1 MMPLVVAAEEWTGM
15 LDVFHAVLLG
25 LVEGVTEFLPVSST
39 GHLIV
44 VGNLLGF
51 TGPKA
56 ATFDIFI
63 QLGAILAVVV
73 LYKERFA
80 SLWRPRSAGGFS
92 GSRGLLLLA
101 LTTLPALLL
110 GGVTHG
116 LIKTYLFNSTTV
128 ALGLAIGG
136 VAILLMERRK
146 SIPLTVGLDA
156 LEWREALTVGFCQ
169 CLALWPGI
177 SRSAATILGGMA
189 VGLER
194 KTAAEYSFLAAVPV
208 MIAATGLDLVK
219 SLPILQSTDFPVFL
233 IGFVTAFLAAWIAVK
248 GLIQLLSRH
257 TLKPFGWYRLAMAL
271 LIVGLLH

>member
-1 MMPLVVAAEEWTGM
+1 M
-15 LDVFHAVLLG
+15 LEAFQAVLLG

-44 VGNLLGF
+44 VGHLLGF
-51 TGPKA
+51 EGPKA
-56 ATFDIFI
+56 ASFDIFI

-80 SLWRPRSAGGFS
+80 SLWKPKSAGGFR
-92 GSRGLLLLA
+92 GSRGVFLLA

-116 LIKTYLFNSTTV
+116 LVKTYLFNPTTV
-128 ALGLAIGG
+128 ALGLAVGG
-136 VAILLMERRK
+136 VAILFMERRQRVPRT
-146 SIPLTVGLDA
+146 IGLDA
-156 LEWREALTVGFCQ
+156 LEWREALTVGFFQ

-189 VGLER
+189 VGVER

-208 MIAATGLDLVK
+208 MVAATGLDLVK
-219 SLPILQSTDFPVFL
+219 SLRILQSTDFPAFV

-257 TLKPFGWYRLAMAL
+257 TLEPFGWYRLAVAL
-271 LIVGLLH
+271 LIIALLH